1 MRNVKLLQAKKAR
14 IRRAVIA
21 VRDALDPTE
30 RATASAAIR
39 DRLSSLP
46 QVAGARTVLAFAAF
60 GSEVDLDPLLEELIE
75 RRIGV
80 FLPFVVTLSPPEL
93 GIARV
98 RDLTADLVPG
108 RLGIREPDP
117 ARRRAARSDRVDVVI
132 APGVAFDPT
141 GRRIGYGAGFYDR
154 LIAGLRPGT
163 PVIAPAFACQV
174 LPEVPATTH
183 DMTVNAIVTE
193 RATIIP

>member
-1 MRNVKLLQAKKAR
+1 MRNVKLLQEKAQ
-14 IRRAVIA
+14 IRRTVIA
-21 VRDALDPTE
+21 ARDALEPAE
-30 RATASAAIR
+30 HAAASAAIR
-39 DRLSSLP
+39 DRLAALP

-60 GSEVDLDPLLEELIE
+60 GSEVALDPLLEKLIA

-80 FLPFVVTLSPPEL
+80 FLPFVVTFSPPEL

-98 RDLTADLVPG
+98 RDMAADLVPG

-117 ARRRAARSDRVDVVI
+117 ARRRPARADRVDVVI
-132 APGVAFDPT
+132 APGVAFDPA
-141 GRRIGYGAGFYDR
+141 GRRVGYGGGFYDR

-183 DMTVNAIVTE
+183 DMTVDAIVTE
-193 RATIIP
+193 RATIVP